1 MTLVEFTKKMQK
13 FDQEAGKVRKQVFK
27 KLQKSLESDNV
38 PAHRFVTVLEPDSG
52 YTIEVQLYPRN
63 YSIRFLPAREGEE
76 LSLRVR
82 FVDLVGGKETGT
94 PQTVGPFTAGQAADE
109 VYAAFQSFVD
119 THWPG

>member
-52 YTIEVQLYPRN
+52 YTIEVQLYPRS
-63 YSIRFLPAREGEE
+63 YSIRFLPARDGEE
-76 LSLRVR
+76 LSLRVK
-82 FVDLVGGKETGT
+82 FLEILGGKEAGPT
-94 PQTVGPFTAGQAADE
+94 QSVGPFTAGQAADE

-119 THWPG
+119 AHWPG